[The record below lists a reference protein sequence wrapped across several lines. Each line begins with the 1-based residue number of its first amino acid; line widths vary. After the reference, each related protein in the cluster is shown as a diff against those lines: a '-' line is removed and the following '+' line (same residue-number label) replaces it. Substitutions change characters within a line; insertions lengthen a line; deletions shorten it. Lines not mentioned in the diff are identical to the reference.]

1 MLKQKSSW
9 ISFKSILFILII
21 LLIGLYLLLNKF
33 SSDQDNKILEN
44 SLVMEHFEDKML
56 NMVESDL
63 FDKEFVDFYEI
74 IYRDYYDIDKDH
86 KVFMGKTINPM
97 VNKKEANICVLGSG
111 VGKVCNKL
119 KEEGLQVVGVD
130 KSEQMLKKS
139 QLLYPHIK
147 FYKADMKYPN
157 LFPSNMFSHVFVD
170 ERTLYYNKP
179 EEIDKILIHIN
190 DVLKPKG
197 FLCMQVFNPKKL
209 KLASR
214 YYSSNYIDDKGN
226 LHGFTY
232 LNDFTHDC
240 YYLKNDE
247 NQNSFSYYDK
257 ILLENGNKRVKR
269 TPFYIPDKEDMYE
282 KVLKSGFEVHH
293 IEPPKHQIL
302 GEYEFA
308 IFRKKPTLT
317 TVDELQNEKNQMN

>member
-139 QLLYPHIK
+139 QLLYTSSK
-147 FYKADMKYPN
+147 E
-157 LFPSNMFSHVFVD
+157 VF
-170 ERTLYYNKP
+170 L
-179 EEIDKILIHIN
+179 
-190 DVLKPKG
+190 
-197 FLCMQVFNPKKL
+197 
-209 KLASR
+209 
-214 YYSSNYIDDKGN
+214 
-226 LHGFTY
+226 
-232 LNDFTHDC
+232 
-240 YYLKNDE
+240 
-247 NQNSFSYYDK
+247 
-257 ILLENGNKRVKR
+257 
-269 TPFYIPDKEDMYE
+269 
-282 KVLKSGFEVHH
+282 
-293 IEPPKHQIL
+293 
-302 GEYEFA
+302 
-308 IFRKKPTLT
+308 
-317 TVDELQNEKNQMN
+317 